1 MWILGQTLAVFCL
14 ASQAVLAVNFDFEK
28 ITLSDAEVKGNQH
41 VDFGKLP
48 VPAVNKARCKT
59 YASDRQWPSVGIWSA
74 FNKSVGGALLR
85 GIPPAAACYE
95 GPYYNLTKCDVVR
108 RVQGSTNFTKADP
121 TIPNGQWQLGNPC
134 PVPPISNPTLYS
146 CNITAFPAYVLN
158 VTTVKQIQLAV
169 NFARNYNIRLTI
181 KNTGHD
187 FLGRNTGGGALQ
199 IWMHNLKQLEYMPEY
214 KFGNYSGKAARVTAA
229 LEQFELHQY
238 MTQHNMTLLA
248 PGSTTVGAYGG
259 YMQGGGFSTMVSSKL
274 GLMSDQVLSLEVVTA
289 DGRFV
294 HADPYENEDLFWAIR
309 GGGPGNF
316 GIVTSAI
323 VKAHDTMPIAQGQVY
338 WQTNPVIN
346 PATAPYNVQV
356 NDTAFWAGIDI
367 WFAWLPRITAA
378 GGVGWNYIDTIA
390 PSRNS
395 SRTYQHRSQ
404 INLPAMTKAEA
415 EAFLAPIIK
424 ELNAVG
430 LPLKVYVDWFETYPK
445 QAFRIQGPGEGVTN
459 GRFGSRLFP
468 RKNLED
474 KNSTLF
480 KKTIASIRAFVE
492 EGGYNFHS
500 VDFTPTKEV
509 AGWPGSDSAAN
520 PHLRNA
526 IIHATGF
533 DTNSYGPEVSPADQI
548 KNHARLNEY
557 VNKWREASPGAGAYM
572 NEADTEEPDFQW
584 SFYGENY
591 EKLEKIKE
599 ERDPWELFYAVTMV
613 GSEKWMVEDTQGLPT
628 QQGRL
633 CRVQGK

>member
-1 MWILGQTLAVFCL
+1 MLSPLQAVSLLCL
-14 ASQAVLAVNFDFEK
+14 AQSALAVNFPFEQT
-28 ITLSDAEVKGNQH
+28 TLSEADVKGNK
-41 VDFGKLP
+41 DLAFGKLP

-59 YASDRQWPSVGIWSA
+59 YASDANWPSTDRWNA
-74 FNKSVGGALLR
+74 FNASLGGALLK

-95 GPYYNLTKCDVVR
+95 GPYYNPARCEQIR
-108 RVQGSTNFTKADP
+108 SIQGSTNFTKADP

-134 PVPPISNPTLYS
+134 PVPPIPNPGYS
-146 CNITAFPAYVLN
+146 CNITAFPAYVVN

-169 NFARNYNIRLTI
+169 NFARNNNLRLTI

-199 IWMHNLKQLEYMPEY
+199 IWTHNLKQLEYIPSY
-214 KFGNYSGKAARVTAA
+214 KFGKYNGKAAKVTAA

-238 MTQHNMTLLA
+238 MTQHNMTLVA

-259 YMQGGGFSTMVSSKL
+259 FMQGGGFSTMVTSKL

-294 HADPYENEDLFWAIR
+294 HADPWENADLFWAIR

-316 GIVTSAI
+316 GVVTSAI

-338 WQTNPVIN
+338 FQTSPVTNPT
-346 PATAPYNVQV
+346 TAPYNVQV
-356 NDTAFWAGIDI
+356 NDTAFWKGIDI
-367 WFAWLPRITAA
+367 WFSWLPKVTSAK
-378 GGVGWNYIDTIA
+378 GVGWNYIDTIA
-390 PSRNS
+390 PTANT
-395 SRTYQHRSQ
+395 SRTYQLRSQ
-404 INLPAMTKAEA
+404 INLPGMTKPEA
-415 EAFLAPIIK
+415 EAFLAPMIK
-424 ELNAVG
+424 ELNDVG
-430 LPLKVYVDWFETYPK
+430 IPLKVYVDWYETYPK
-445 QAFRIQGPGEGVTN
+445 QAFRPQGPGESVTN

-474 KNSTLF
+474 KTSPLF
-480 KKTIASIRAFVE
+480 QKTIASIRAFVE

-500 VDFTPTKEV
+500 VDYTPTTEI
-509 AGWPGSDSAAN
+509 AGWPGSDSAVN

-526 IIHATGF
+526 IMHATGY

-557 VNKWREASPGAGAYM
+557 VNKWRDASPGAGAYM
-572 NEADTEEPDFQW
+572 NEADTEEPNFQW
-584 SFYGENY
+584 SFYGKNY
-591 EKLEKIKE
+591 DRLLEIKDK
-599 ERDPWELFYAVTMV
+599 RDPWQVFYAVTMV
-613 GSEKWMVEDTQGLPT
+613 GSERWFVEGTGGLPT

-633 CRVQGK
+633 CRVQK